1 MSTSFRAGFS
11 ECEVTVRTGYLNK
24 GHNKY
29 TVTWIR
35 KLRWTHVVDV
45 VQGWR
50 VRSRFLN
57 LRLNPI
63 TCGVNLARFNLFRS
77 SLTFSV
83 LTSSLRVGFSE
94 SAVTVTSGW

>member
-1 MSTSFRAGFS
+1 M
-11 ECEVTVRTGYLNK
+11 RTGYRNK
-24 GHNKY
+24 EHNKH
-29 TVTWIR
+29 TDSLVR
-35 KLRWTHVVDV
+35 KLRYTHIMDF

-50 VRSRFLN
+50 IRSRFLN

-63 TCGVNLARFNLFRS
+63 TCGVNIVRFNLFRS